1 MVTNTF
7 LLHLN
12 MSQPKLIE
20 EIKRH
25 AGIVSLAKEQ
35 SGLETAAFLKLVWL
49 FIFKVKSKMKTAKF
63 DVTTY
68 S

>member
-25 AGIVSLAKEQ
+25 AFIVSFAKEQ
-35 SGLETAAFLKLVWL
+35 SGLEKTAFLKLVWL
-49 FIFKVKSKMKTAKF
+49 FMFKVKSKLKTSKF
-63 DVTTY
+63 VVTTY